1 MSSPTLPFNAKPSS
15 QAKIKV
21 VLFGIIGLFLVF
33 GAVYLFLA
41 NITVASADG
50 QTVEPMSLPFKLLL
64 SAVMLL
70 VAGGCFRMLW
80 VLIPVLIG
88 KRPAAIIT
96 ERGIESAYL
105 SVNLFAFTTVVR
117 AHVIPWAALKQLPSP
132 SHTHAAANTDV
143 HFRIRASAVTEQCG
157 SKTVQRALK
166 NMESSTLSIA
176 LHISLTPEETALVR
190 TLMPK

>member
-1 MSSPTLPFNAKPSS
+1 MSTPILPIKAKASS

-21 VLFGIIGLFLVF
+21 ALFGIIGSLLLF
-33 GAVYLFLA
+33 GAIYLWVA
-41 NITVASADG
+41 NITVASSDG
-50 QTVEPMSLPFKLLL
+50 QADEPMSFPLKLTL
-64 SAVMLL
+64 SALMAL
-70 VAGGCFRMLW
+70 VAVGCFRTLW
-80 VLIPVLIG
+80 VLIPMLAG

-117 AHVIPWAALKQLPSP
+117 ARIIPWAAFKQLPSP
-132 SHTHAAANTDV
+132 TRTHVTADAEV
-143 HFRIRASAVTEQCG
+143 YFRIRASAVTDQCG

-166 NMESSTLSIA
+166 NMDSSTLSIS
-176 LHISLTPEETALVR
+176 LHISLSSEEAALVR